1 MAEPWFFD
9 AYTRD
14 RYLEDLRKH
23 LKELKKT
30 KATKGDKRD
39 KRDRKKEQKRID
51 TKRQHLRVLVK
62 YVDKDYA
69 DTKNR
74 YAQSRSFPP
83 FSGPN

>member
-1 MAEPWFFD
+1 MLTLTHD
-9 AYTRD
+9 S
-14 RYLEDLRKH
+14 YLEDLRKH

-39 KRDRKKEQKRID
+39 RKKEQKRIE

-74 YAQSRSFPP
+74 YAQTRSCPP
-83 FSGPN
+83 FSEPSGG